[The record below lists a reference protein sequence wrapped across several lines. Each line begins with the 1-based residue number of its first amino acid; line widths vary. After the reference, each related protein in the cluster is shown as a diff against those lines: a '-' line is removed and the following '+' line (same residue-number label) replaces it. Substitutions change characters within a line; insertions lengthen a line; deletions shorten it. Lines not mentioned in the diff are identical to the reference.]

1 MRCSPPYLYCQNAFH
16 IYVCA
21 LAAVI
26 FLVPVPHVLSSEF
39 VQESVVKKPPPRLEG
54 RGRASEVFDLLSI
67 ATDIISEFTAI
78 TRVLIQPW
86 PRWYVLAC

>member
-1 MRCSPPYLYCQNAFH
+1 MRFISMSC
-16 IYVCA
+16 V

-39 VQESVVKKPPPRLEG
+39 IQESVVEKPPPPLEG

-78 TRVLIQPW
+78 TGFLSS
-86 PRWYVLAC
+86 LGFGGTS